1 MVSFQP
7 CPGAPSQDNK
17 TRKRNEVYELE
28 RKRSMLNAL
37 PTINLTLQLEGEGHG
52 TLFLKLE

>member
-7 CPGAPSQDNK
+7 CPGAPSQYNM

-52 TLFLKLE
+52 TLFLQLE